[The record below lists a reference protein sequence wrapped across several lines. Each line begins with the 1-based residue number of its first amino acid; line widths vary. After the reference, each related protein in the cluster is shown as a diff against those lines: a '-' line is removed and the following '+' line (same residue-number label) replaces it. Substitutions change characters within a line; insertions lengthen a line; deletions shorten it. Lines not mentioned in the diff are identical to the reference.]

1 MIYED
6 LKKDSHHFINK
17 IATLLNSE
25 IKTNEINTKKK
36 HASYNTKQLKTII
49 FFSTILNLK
58 KRRVFTNI
66 ILHFIWRILM
76 GSIRYS
82 ILYISYLIPDLFYNK
97 KPLVTERKLNE
108 IKEYFK
114 NDWNKCLDYS
124 KKINVI

>member
-1 MIYED
+1 
-6 LKKDSHHFINK
+6 
-17 IATLLNSE
+17 
-25 IKTNEINTKKK
+25 
-36 HASYNTKQLKTII
+36 
-49 FFSTILNLK
+49 
-58 KRRVFTNI
+58 
-66 ILHFIWRILM
+66 M

-97 KPLVTERKLNE
+97 KPLVTEIKLNE

>member
-1 MIYED
+1 LIYED

-25 IKTNEINTKKK
+25 IKINEINTKKK

-49 FFSTILNLK
+49 FFSKILNLK

-66 ILHFIWRILM
+66 IFHFIWRILM

-97 KPLVTERKLNE
+97 KPLVTDIKLNE

>member
-1 MIYED
+1 
-6 LKKDSHHFINK
+6 
-17 IATLLNSE
+17 
-25 IKTNEINTKKK
+25 
-36 HASYNTKQLKTII
+36 
-49 FFSTILNLK
+49 
-58 KRRVFTNI
+58 
-66 ILHFIWRILM
+66 M

-124 KKINVI
+124 KKN